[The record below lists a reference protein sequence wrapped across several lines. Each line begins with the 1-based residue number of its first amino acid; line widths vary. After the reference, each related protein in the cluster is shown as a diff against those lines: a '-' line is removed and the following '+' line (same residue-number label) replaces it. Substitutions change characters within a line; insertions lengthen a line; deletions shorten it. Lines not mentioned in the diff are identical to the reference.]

1 MRTTIVN
8 TNTRFQVERVTM
20 TNILVENE
28 LNVDKIRESE
38 GFRNFNNPT
47 DSIDKEDDIVV
58 GPGKLGTKEYTSIPY
73 WKLFLQNFALMPL
86 YIFLITISRRH

>member
-1 MRTTIVN
+1 MRTTILN

-38 GFRNFNNPT
+38 GFRNDNNPT
-47 DSIDKEDDIVV
+47 DSIDKDDDIEV
-58 GPGKLGTKEYTSIPY
+58 GLGKLDEEENTENIIEGTS
-73 WKLFLQNFALMPL
+73 WG
-86 YIFLITISRRH
+86 